1 MTVHDIARA
10 LPAIPVLREH
20 CRSLAV
26 LDLVLNPGGVEPY
39 YSFAPRWSAREEASL
54 MSNGSGDEFHIVF
67 SPAGAYIR
75 GFDHESPMSPFGESD
90 GPWPG
95 VVDSV
100 PEVFRHLVDEPAF
113 SADDL
118 PCLTACLWRETGGDR
133 WLAGD
138 IDFPEVPEGRSDPD
152 GSGWLFRLLV
162 DRAPE
167 AYQRFAE
174 DHYETAV
181 DIGAVRHIYAGRPLT
196 PAVVSALNPSAPA
209 AEVAHE
215 AAATGYAVAGRGW
228 EA

>member
-1 MTVHDIARA
+1 M
-10 LPAIPVLREH
+10 
-20 CRSLAV
+20 
-26 LDLVLNPGGVEPY
+26 
-39 YSFAPRWSAREEASL
+39 
-54 MSNGSGDEFHIVF
+54 
-67 SPAGAYIR
+67 
-75 GFDHESPMSPFGESD
+75 
-90 GPWPG
+90 
-95 VVDSV
+95 
-100 PEVFRHLVDEPAF
+100 DEPAF
-113 SADDL
+113 AADDL
-118 PCLTACLWRETGGDR
+118 PCVTACLWRETGGDR

-138 IDFPEVPEGRSDPD
+138 IDFPEGRSDPD
-152 GSGWLFRLLV
+152 GSGWLFRLLA

-196 PAVVSALNPSAPA
+196 PGVVSALNPSAPA

>member
-1 MTVHDIARA
+1 MTVHDVARA
-10 LPAIPVLREH
+10 LPDIPVLREH
-20 CRSLAV
+20 CRSLAM

-39 YSFAPRWSAREEASL
+39 YSFAPRWSAREEAAL

-75 GFDHESPMSPFGESD
+75 GFDHESPMSPYGEND

-113 SADDL
+113 SADDM
-118 PCLTACLWRETGGDR
+118 PCLTACLWREADGDR

-138 IDFPEVPEGRSDPD
+138 IDFPAGRPDPD

-167 AYQRFAE
+167 TYQRFAE
-174 DHYETAV
+174 DYYETAV
-181 DIGAVRHIYAGRPLT
+181 DIDAVRHLYAGRPLT
-196 PAVVSALNPSAPA
+196 PGVVSALNPSASA
-209 AEVAHE
+209 AEVAR
-215 AAATGYAVAGRGW
+215 AAVATGYAVADRGW
-228 EA
+228 A